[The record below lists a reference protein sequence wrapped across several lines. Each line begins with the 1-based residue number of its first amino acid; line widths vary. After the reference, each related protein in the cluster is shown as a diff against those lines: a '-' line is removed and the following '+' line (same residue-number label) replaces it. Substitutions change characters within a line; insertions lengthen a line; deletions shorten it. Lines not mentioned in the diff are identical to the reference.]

1 MEKVSNVEMSGPNL
15 CMGNVSRIERRG
27 FFIEAARRS
36 RVRTNSADKR
46 FLDLPDGSEYV
57 EGQELA
63 RGKRQLTE
71 NSRYSRYMYGNSITD
86 VSPDV
91 TNQSTTDMIH
101 DPKITTSHARD
112 DLEFKPRPKRQPV
125 PTIQRAS
132 LIPVLRHGNLASCII
147 NPAKSKITKS
157 LSMQCTNKKF
167 FTLSVENKN
176 SLPTNKNSRKRTA
189 CENP

>member
-36 RVRTNSADKR
+36 RVRTNPADKR

-71 NSRYSRYMYGNSITD
+71 NSRYIR
-86 VSPDV
+86 
-91 TNQSTTDMIH
+91 
-101 DPKITTSHARD
+101 
-112 DLEFKPRPKRQPV
+112 
-125 PTIQRAS
+125 
-132 LIPVLRHGNLASCII
+132 
-147 NPAKSKITKS
+147 
-157 LSMQCTNKKF
+157 
-167 FTLSVENKN
+167 
-176 SLPTNKNSRKRTA
+176 
-189 CENP
+189 